1 MRSTDTNS
9 QERIADTLS
18 AYDELIENN
27 RQRMALVE
35 EAARQLY
42 HEWFVRLCF
51 PDHEHIRIINS
62 VPEGREKSRSAHF
75 C

>member
-42 HEWFVRLCF
+42 HEWFVRLCC

-62 VPEGREKSRSAHF
+62 VPQGREKSRSAHF